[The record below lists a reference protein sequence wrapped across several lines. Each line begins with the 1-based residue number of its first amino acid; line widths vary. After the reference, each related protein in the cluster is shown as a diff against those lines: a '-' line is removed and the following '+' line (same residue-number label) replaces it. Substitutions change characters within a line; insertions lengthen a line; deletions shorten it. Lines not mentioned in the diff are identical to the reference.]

1 MTQCINSLAQ
11 IAQKY
16 DAIIFDQWGVLHDG
30 SCAYAGA
37 IDCLVGLAEAGHSLS
52 VLSNSGK
59 RAAPNAKRISDMG
72 FSNGLFNQIM
82 TSGEAL
88 WHDIDQGKIAQDD
101 ALAWAEGLRIALTDL
116 HNAQAV
122 PLMGLPDAAKLADW
136 QPVLDQAFA
145 ADLPIYCSN
154 PDQHALWADGL
165 VISAGALARAYSQR
179 SGRVI
184 YYGKPHRPVFQAL
197 SASLK
202 AQRFLMVGDSLD
214 HDIADAQAVGW
225 DSVLIQKGLYASAFS
240 NADHDI
246 VLKTLLKDRA
256 CQPPNYSIEQLQ

>member
-1 MTQCINSLAQ
+1 
-11 IAQKY
+11 
-16 DAIIFDQWGVLHDG
+16 
-30 SCAYAGA
+30 
-37 IDCLVGLAEAGHSLS
+37 
-52 VLSNSGK
+52 
-59 RAAPNAKRISDMG
+59 
-72 FSNGLFNQIM
+72 
-82 TSGEAL
+82 
-88 WHDIDQGKIAQDD
+88 
-101 ALAWAEGLRIALTDL
+101 LAWAEGLRIELTEL

-122 PLMGLPDAAKLADW
+122 LLMGLPDAAKLADW

-154 PDQHALWADGL
+154 PDQHSPRADGL

-202 AQRFLMVGDSLD
+202 AQRVLMVGDSLD
-214 HDIADAQAVGW
+214 HDIAGAQAVGW

-240 NADHDI
+240 NADHYI

-256 CQPPNYSIEQLQ
+256 CQPPTYSIEQLQ

>member
-1 MTQCINSLAQ
+1 
-11 IAQKY
+11 
-16 DAIIFDQWGVLHDG
+16 
-30 SCAYAGA
+30 
-37 IDCLVGLAEAGHSLS
+37 
-52 VLSNSGK
+52 
-59 RAAPNAKRISDMG
+59 MG

-88 WHDIDQGKIAQDD
+88 WHDIDQGKIAQSKFFAIERAQGD
-101 ALAWAEGLRIALTDL
+101 ALAWAEGLRIELTEL

-122 PLMGLPDAAKLADW
+122 LLMGLPDGAKLGDW

-154 PDQHALWADGL
+154 PDQHSPRADGL

-197 SASLK
+197 SASLE

-214 HDIADAQAVGW
+214 HDIAGAQAVGW
-225 DSVLIQKGLYASAFS
+225 DSVLIQKGLYASVFS

-256 CQPPNYSIEQLQ
+256 CQPPTYSIEQLQ

>member
-16 DAIIFDQWGVLHDG
+16 DAIVFDQWGVLHDG

-37 IDCLVGLAEAGHSLS
+37 IDCLVGLAKAGHSLS

-59 RAAPNAKRISDMG
+59 RAAPNAKRIADMG

-88 WHDIDQGKIAQDD
+88 WHDIDRGKIEQSNFFAIEREQGD
-101 ALAWAEGLRIALTDL
+101 ALAWAEGLRIELTEL

-122 PLMGLPDAAKLADW
+122 LLMGLPDAAKLADW

-154 PDQHALWADGL
+154 PDQHSPRADGL
-165 VISAGALARAYSQR
+165 VMSAGALARAYSQR

-184 YYGKPHRPVFQAL
+184 YYGKPHRPVFRL
-197 SASLK
+197 CRPLFW
-202 AQRFLMVGDSLD
+202 R
-214 HDIADAQAVGW
+214 
-225 DSVLIQKGLYASAFS
+225 SVF
-240 NADHDI
+240 
-246 VLKTLLKDRA
+246 
-256 CQPPNYSIEQLQ
+256 